1 MKKMRRWTC
10 WLLAALLL
18 LSLAA
23 CGKKEEAD
31 PGHFKLGDYE
41 VVFKSACIM
50 EDTDGKDALVLT
62 LDYINNSK
70 EPASFLWT
78 VSESATQKGAAL
90 ETATVIADYATYET
104 VLEQQFTDVGP
115 GTALEVRSAF
125 VLNDL
130 TTPVKV
136 RFEQL
141 IGKKYGEITI
151 DPAALSRE
159 EAANVGT
166 DVLTTGMPIPQES
179 GDELLDW
186 WNGGWY
192 GWWTMTGCTGGYEE
206 MEGQWWDV
214 CGLIDLE
221 EDYTGTLTLWDEDYS
236 WANPTAWMKV
246 TLNKEGTGA
255 HGTLMSEEGWFTDVP
270 VEHADWIIDPG
281 LVRYEKMIHIEAD
294 YENGDDSFHYQ
305 MFLRPWGTYWD
316 DVDETALP
324 YLYYE
329 WYLPLI
335 EAGEPVQEVIGT
347 AQEVEPLP
355 EEDLEPQPT
364 QDDTDFGMSNP
375 DATGTASLEDMQAL
389 FKILKE
395 TRECTYAQARQALGS
410 DGIPW
415 KDMEMTWNANAHSYK
430 WTTPDENEDFLY
442 ITFKL
447 QDGDEVYQSCTYSTD
462 VKVGAGYS

>member
-1 MKKMRRWTC
+1 MKKMKKQLC

-23 CGKKEEAD
+23 CGKEENAD
-31 PGHFKLGDYE
+31 PNHFKLGDYE

-70 EPASFLWT
+70 EAASFLWT
-78 VSESATQKGAAL
+78 VSESATQKGTAL

-104 VLEQQFTDVGP
+104 VLEQQFTDVDP

-141 IGKKYGEITI
+141 IGKKYGEITV

-166 DVLTTGMPIPQES
+166 DVLTTGLPIPQET

-192 GWWTMTGCTGGYEE
+192 GWWTMTSCTGGYEE

-214 CGLIDLE
+214 CGLIDLD

-236 WANPTAWMKV
+236 WANPTAWVKV
-246 TLNKEGTGA
+246 TLNKEGTGP
-255 HGTLMSEEGWFTDVP
+255 HGTLMSEEGWFTDRP

-281 LVRYEKMIHIEAD
+281 LVQYENMFHIEAD
-294 YENGDDSFHYQ
+294 YENGDDTYHYQ

-316 DVDETALP
+316 DVEETALP
-324 YLYYE
+324 YLYHD

-335 EAGEPVQEVIGT
+335 EAGEPVQEVIDT
-347 AQEVEPLP
+347 TQEGVPLP

-375 DATGTASLEDMQAL
+375 QATGTASLEDMQAL
-389 FKILKE
+389 FKVLKE

-442 ITFKL
+442 ITFKI
-447 QDGDEVYQSCTYSTD
+447 QDGDEVYQSCTYSSD
-462 VKVGAGYS
+462 VKTGAGY

>member
-1 MKKMRRWTC
+1 MKKMKKQLC

-23 CGKKEEAD
+23 CGKEENAD

-70 EPASFLWT
+70 EAASFLWT
-78 VSESATQKGAAL
+78 VSESATQKGTAL

-104 VLEQQFTDVGP
+104 VLEQQFTDVDP

-136 RFEQL
+136 RFEQM

-166 DVLTTGMPIPQES
+166 DILTTGIPIPQET

-192 GWWTMTGCTGGYEE
+192 GWWTMTSCTGGYEE

-214 CGLIDLE
+214 CGLIDLD

-236 WANPTAWMKV
+236 WANPTAWMRV
-246 TLNKEGTGA
+246 TLNKEGTGP
-255 HGTLMSEEGWFTDVP
+255 HGTLMSEDGWFTDVP

-281 LVRYEKMIHIEAD
+281 LVQYEKMIHIESD
-294 YENGDDSFHYQ
+294 YENGDNTFHYQ

-324 YLYYE
+324 YLYHD
-329 WYLPLI
+329 W
-335 EAGEPVQEVIGT
+335 
-347 AQEVEPLP
+347 
-355 EEDLEPQPT
+355 
-364 QDDTDFGMSNP
+364 
-375 DATGTASLEDMQAL
+375 
-389 FKILKE
+389 
-395 TRECTYAQARQALGS
+395 
-410 DGIPW
+410 
-415 KDMEMTWNANAHSYK
+415 
-430 WTTPDENEDFLY
+430 
-442 ITFKL
+442 
-447 QDGDEVYQSCTYSTD
+447 
-462 VKVGAGYS
+462 